1 MANQYTGE
9 AYMGVKPVE
18 ADFGQV
24 GMNALNIDMALR
36 AFGLE
41 QEKMYAK
48 QAREAQQKLEAN
60 LKDFDKLATGA
71 LNLQPQAFDQQ
82 GVAILMEHTQQEI
95 ADMRRELANPL
106 ITPTRKSEIMVKI
119 GDMKNKAASYT
130 NQMKSFQ
137 TFLEGLS
144 KTGKGGIDDV
154 MNVGLIGALNEAILL
169 AGKEGVKSKGN
180 GIYSLGGMIDMYY
193 ANGMLNFTMYDKN
206 GEALATGSP
215 AELQAKLSGRLKP
228 FVDLDGLMDNSI
240 KQIGDSVVRSF
251 QRTPDGN
258 ILNIESTNLNNI
270 KQRAGDYWEATF
282 RNNYETNP
290 YMQKG
295 ATIGLWDTP
304 EQAKAYFVDRVAM
317 AADQNVKQSLQK
329 DPSYQGYGGGSRDNR
344 FIEPVMDAIPNAF
357 NGHKEAI
364 QMFVGNKSSAY
375 IDDNGVNRKA
385 QLNDITAKGDITT
398 FHFLGEGKKKQGRPV
413 NFDQP
418 FTINFDANDPSSVKR
433 AYDILA
439 NYYNSGAQTKEKI
452 LDIDLR
458 DWYNYNVSPRVE
470 PVAGRDENKNPV
482 YNRMRPVVS
491 KLQDLASTTLSSPES
506 YKPEDFVKNVEDI
519 IAGAKSSGV
528 ISIESRRSNGGLWS
542 GYMGNYLVIKDPA
555 TGNEIAKINLS
566 TAKSAAEQLNSALN
580 QLTGIYTRGS
590 YGMETNPNFY
600 RYRNNTSTMITPNAP
615 GVKRDVNDFVNGLK

>member
-1 MANQYTGE
+1 
-9 AYMGVKPVE
+9 MGVNPVE

-36 AFGLE
+36 AAGLE
-41 QEKMYAK
+41 QEKLYAK
-48 QAREAQQKLEAN
+48 QAKEAQQKLETD
-60 LKDFDKLATGA
+60 LKDFDKLATEA

-329 DPSYQGYGGGSRDNR
+329 DPNYVSYSESRKMENVDVALDYIQRALNG
-344 FIEPVMDAIPNAF
+344 EKDAI
-357 NGHKEAI
+357 
-364 QMFVGNKSSAY
+364 QRFVGTKSISYVNK
-375 IDDNGVNRKA
+375 DGENVKA
-385 QLNDITAKGDITT
+385 QLEGISSAGDVTT
-398 FHFLGEGKKKQGRPV
+398 LHFVSEGKKRQGQASSK
-413 NFDQP
+413 FDQGFDISFKMDDP
-418 FTINFDANDPSSVKR
+418 ESVKQATLYLKDYWNGGAQSGEKLLDSDILNGFNFNVPPRVIGKRVNESGDIENDPVISPYIERIRSISN
-433 AYDILA
+433 DIIEGKNKGTSTKESIRETLQEMI
-439 NYYNSGAQTKEKI
+439 NSGALQGNVRTDDLFFWRGQDLVLEDREGNEVFAIRYNDPEKFAGKI
-452 LDIDLR
+452 INELGKIT
-458 DWYNYNVSPRVE
+458 SMATSTGGPRV
-470 PVAGRDENKNPV
+470 NNPQF
-482 YNRMRPVVS
+482 
-491 KLQDLASTTLSSPES
+491 L
-506 YKPEDFVKNVEDI
+506 I
-519 IAGAKSSGV
+519 GARRGGNQT
-528 ISIESRRSNGGLWS
+528 SRSVTVRSNNGSRGLPS
-542 GYMGNYLVIKDPA
+542 FGQN
-555 TGNEIAKINLS
+555 
-566 TAKSAAEQLNSALN
+566 
-580 QLTGIYTRGS
+580 
-590 YGMETNPNFY
+590 
-600 RYRNNTSTMITPNAP
+600 
-615 GVKRDVNDFVNGLK
+615 

>member
-36 AFGLE
+36 AAGLE

-48 QAREAQQKLEAN
+48 QAREAQQKLEAD
-60 LKDFDKLATGA
+60 LKDFDKLATEA

-154 MNVGLIGALNEAILL
+154 MNVGLIGALNEAVLL
-169 AGKEGVKSKGN
+169 AGKEGIKDKGN
-180 GIYSLGGMIDMYY
+180 GIYSMGGMIDMYY
-193 ANGMLNFTMYDKN
+193 ANGMLNYTMYDKN

-215 AELQAKLSGRLKP
+215 AELQAKLSGKLKP
-228 FVDLDGLMDNSI
+228 FVDLDGLMNNSI

-295 ATIGLWDTP
+295 ATVGLWDTP
-304 EQAKAYFVDRVAM
+304 EEAKAYFIDRVAM

-329 DPSYQGYGGGSRDNR
+329 DPNYVSYSESRKMENVDVALDYIQRALNG
-344 FIEPVMDAIPNAF
+344 EKDAI
-357 NGHKEAI
+357 
-364 QMFVGNKSSAY
+364 QRFVGTKSISYVNK
-375 IDDNGVNRKA
+375 DGENVKA
-385 QLNDITAKGDITT
+385 QLEGISSAGDVTT
-398 FHFLGEGKKKQGRPV
+398 LHFVSEGKKRQGQASSK
-413 NFDQP
+413 FDQG
-418 FTINFDANDPSSVKR
+418 FDISFKMDDPESVKQ
-433 AYDILA
+433 ATLYLKDYWNGGAQSGEKLLDSDIL
-439 NYYNSGAQTKEKI
+439 NGFNF
-452 LDIDLR
+452 
-458 DWYNYNVSPRVE
+458 NVSPRVIGKRVNE
-470 PVAGRDENKNPV
+470 SGDIENDPVISPYIEKIRSISNDIIEGKNKGTSTKESIRETLQEMINSGALQGNV
-482 YNRMRPVVS
+482 RTDDLFFWRG
-491 KLQDLASTTLSSPES
+491 QDLVLEDREGNEVFAIRYNDPEKFAGKIINELGKITSMATSTGGPRVNNPQFLIGARRGGNQTSR
-506 YKPEDFVKNVEDI
+506 NVT
-519 IAGAKSSGV
+519 V
-528 ISIESRRSNGGLWS
+528 RSNNGSRGLPS
-542 GYMGNYLVIKDPA
+542 FGQN
-555 TGNEIAKINLS
+555 
-566 TAKSAAEQLNSALN
+566 
-580 QLTGIYTRGS
+580 
-590 YGMETNPNFY
+590 
-600 RYRNNTSTMITPNAP
+600 
-615 GVKRDVNDFVNGLK
+615 

>member
-1 MANQYTGE
+1 
-9 AYMGVKPVE
+9 MGVNPVE

-36 AFGLE
+36 AAGLE
-41 QEKMYAK
+41 QEKLYAK
-48 QAREAQQKLEAN
+48 QAKEAQQKLETD
-60 LKDFDKLATGA
+60 LKDFDKLATEA

-329 DPSYQGYGGGSRDNR
+329 DPNYVSYSESRKMENVDVALDYIQRALNG
-344 FIEPVMDAIPNAF
+344 EKDAI
-357 NGHKEAI
+357 
-364 QMFVGNKSSAY
+364 QRFVGTKSISYVNK
-375 IDDNGVNRKA
+375 DGENVKA
-385 QLNDITAKGDITT
+385 QLEGISSAGDVTT
-398 FHFLGEGKKKQGRPV
+398 LHFVSEGKKRRGQASSK
-413 NFDQP
+413 FDQG
-418 FTINFDANDPSSVKR
+418 FDISFKMDDPESVKQ
-433 AYDILA
+433 ATLYLKDYWNGGAQSGEKLLDSDIL
-439 NYYNSGAQTKEKI
+439 NGFNF
-452 LDIDLR
+452 
-458 DWYNYNVSPRVE
+458 NVSPRVIGKRVNE
-470 PVAGRDENKNPV
+470 SGDIENDPVISPYIERIRSISNDIIEGKNKGTSTKESIRETLQEMINSGALQGNV
-482 YNRMRPVVS
+482 RTDDLFFWRG
-491 KLQDLASTTLSSPES
+491 QDLVLEDREGNEVFAIRYNDPEKFAGKIINELGKITSMATSTGGPRVNNPQFL
-506 YKPEDFVKNVEDI
+506 I
-519 IAGAKSSGV
+519 GARRGGNQT
-528 ISIESRRSNGGLWS
+528 SRSVTVRSNNGSRGLPS
-542 GYMGNYLVIKDPA
+542 FGQN
-555 TGNEIAKINLS
+555 
-566 TAKSAAEQLNSALN
+566 
-580 QLTGIYTRGS
+580 
-590 YGMETNPNFY
+590 
-600 RYRNNTSTMITPNAP
+600 
-615 GVKRDVNDFVNGLK
+615 

>member
-1 MANQYTGE
+1 
-9 AYMGVKPVE
+9 MGVKPVE

-36 AFGLE
+36 AIGLE
-41 QEKMYAK
+41 QEELYAK
-48 QAREAQQKLEAN
+48 QAKEAQQKLETT

-154 MNVGLIGALNEAILL
+154 MNVGLIGTLNEAVLL
-169 AGKEGVKSKGN
+169 AGKEGIKDKGN
-180 GIYSLGGMIDMYY
+180 GIYSMGGMIDMYY
-193 ANGMLNFTMYDKN
+193 ANGMLNYTMYDKN

-215 AELQAKLSGRLKP
+215 AELQAKLSGKLKP
-228 FVDLDGLMDNSI
+228 FVDLDGLMNNSI

-295 ATIGLWDTP
+295 ATVGLWDTP

-317 AADQNVKQSLQK
+317 AADQNVKQSLQR
-329 DPSYQGYGGGSRDNR
+329 DPNYVSYSESRKMENVDVALDYIQRALNG
-344 FIEPVMDAIPNAF
+344 EKDAI
-357 NGHKEAI
+357 
-364 QMFVGNKSSAY
+364 QRFVGTKSISCVNK
-375 IDDNGVNRKA
+375 DGENVKA
-385 QLNDITAKGDITT
+385 QLEGISSAGDVTT
-398 FHFLGEGKKKQGRPV
+398 LHFVSEGKKRQGQASSK
-413 NFDQP
+413 FDQG
-418 FTINFDANDPSSVKR
+418 FDISFKMDDPESVKQ
-433 AYDILA
+433 ATLYLKDYWNGGAQSGEKLLDSDIL
-439 NYYNSGAQTKEKI
+439 NGFNF
-452 LDIDLR
+452 
-458 DWYNYNVSPRVE
+458 NVSPRMIGKRVNE
-470 PVAGRDENKNPV
+470 SGDIENDPVISPYIEKIRSISNDIIEGKNKGISTKESIRETLQEMINSGALQGNV
-482 YNRMRPVVS
+482 RTDNLFFWRG
-491 KLQDLASTTLSSPES
+491 QDLVLEDREGNEVFAIRYNDPEKFAGKIINELGKITSMATSTG
-506 YKPEDFVKNVEDI
+506 
-519 IAGAKSSGV
+519 GARVNNPQFLIGARRGGNQTSR
-528 ISIESRRSNGGLWS
+528 SITVRSNNGSRGLPS
-542 GYMGNYLVIKDPA
+542 FGQN
-555 TGNEIAKINLS
+555 
-566 TAKSAAEQLNSALN
+566 
-580 QLTGIYTRGS
+580 
-590 YGMETNPNFY
+590 
-600 RYRNNTSTMITPNAP
+600 
-615 GVKRDVNDFVNGLK
+615 

>member
-24 GMNALNIDMALR
+24 GMNALNIDMSLR
-36 AFGLE
+36 AAGLE
-41 QEKMYAK
+41 QEKLYAK
-48 QAREAQQKLEAN
+48 QAKEAQEKLEAN
-60 LKDFDKLATGA
+60 LKDFDKLATEA

-154 MNVGLIGALNEAILL
+154 MNVGLIGVLNEAVLL
-169 AGKEGVKSKGN
+169 AGKEGIKDKGN
-180 GIYSLGGMIDMYY
+180 GIYSMGGMIDMYY
-193 ANGMLNFTMYDKN
+193 ANGMLNYTMYDKN

-215 AELQAKLSGRLKP
+215 AELQAKLSGKLKP
-228 FVDLDGLMDNSI
+228 FVDLDGLMNNSI

-317 AADQNVKQSLQK
+317 AADQNVKQSLQR
-329 DPSYQGYGGGSRDNR
+329 DPNYVSYSESRKMENVDVALDYIQRALNG
-344 FIEPVMDAIPNAF
+344 EKDAI
-357 NGHKEAI
+357 
-364 QMFVGNKSSAY
+364 QRFVGTKSISYVNK
-375 IDDNGVNRKA
+375 DGENVKA
-385 QLNDITAKGDITT
+385 QLEGISSAGDVTT
-398 FHFLGEGKKKQGRPV
+398 LHFVSEGKKRQGQASSK
-413 NFDQP
+413 FDQG
-418 FTINFDANDPSSVKR
+418 FDISFKMDDPESVKQ
-433 AYDILA
+433 ATLYLKDYWNGGAQAGEKLLDSDIL
-439 NYYNSGAQTKEKI
+439 NGFNF
-452 LDIDLR
+452 
-458 DWYNYNVSPRVE
+458 NVSPRVIGKRVNE
-470 PVAGRDENKNPV
+470 SGDVENDPVISPYIERIRSISNDIIEGKNKRTSTKESIRETLQEMINSGALQGNV
-482 YNRMRPVVS
+482 RTDDLFFWRG
-491 KLQDLASTTLSSPES
+491 QDLVL
-506 YKPEDFVKNVEDI
+506 EDRE
-519 IAGAKSSGV
+519 
-528 ISIESRRSNGGLWS
+528 
-542 GYMGNYLVIKDPA
+542 
-555 TGNEIAKINLS
+555 GNEVFAIRYNDPEKFAGKIINELGKITSMATS
-566 TAKSAAEQLNSALN
+566 TGGPRVNNPQFLIGARRGGN
-580 QLTGIYTRGS
+580 QVSRNVTV
-590 YGMETNPNFY
+590 
-600 RYRNNTSTMITPNAP
+600 RNN
-615 GVKRDVNDFVNGLK
+615 NGSRGLPSFGQN

>member
-1 MANQYTGE
+1 
-9 AYMGVKPVE
+9 MGVKPVE

-36 AFGLE
+36 AAGLE

-48 QAREAQQKLEAN
+48 QAREAQQKLEAD
-60 LKDFDKLATGA
+60 LKDFDKLATEA

-154 MNVGLIGALNEAILL
+154 MNVGLIGALSEAVLL
-169 AGKEGVKSKGN
+169 AGKEGIKDKGN
-180 GIYSLGGMIDMYY
+180 GIYSMGGMIDMYY
-193 ANGMLNFTMYDKN
+193 ANGMLNYTMYDKN

-215 AELQAKLSGRLKP
+215 AELRAKLSGKLKP
-228 FVDLDGLMDNSI
+228 FVDLDGLMNNSI

-295 ATIGLWDTP
+295 ATVGLWDTP

-317 AADQNVKQSLQK
+317 AADQNVKQSLQR
-329 DPSYQGYGGGSRDNR
+329 DPNYVSYSESRKMENVDVALDYIQRALNG
-344 FIEPVMDAIPNAF
+344 EKDAI
-357 NGHKEAI
+357 
-364 QMFVGNKSSAY
+364 QRFVGTKSISYVNK
-375 IDDNGVNRKA
+375 DGENVKA
-385 QLNDITAKGDITT
+385 QLEGISSAGDVTT
-398 FHFLGEGKKKQGRPV
+398 LHFVSEGKKRQGQASSK
-413 NFDQP
+413 FDQG
-418 FTINFDANDPSSVKR
+418 FDISFKMDDPESVKQ
-433 AYDILA
+433 ATLYLKDYWNGGAQSGEKLLDSDIL
-439 NYYNSGAQTKEKI
+439 NGFNF
-452 LDIDLR
+452 
-458 DWYNYNVSPRVE
+458 NVSPRVIGKRVNE
-470 PVAGRDENKNPV
+470 SGDIENDPVISPYIERIRSISNDIIEGKNKGTSTKESIRETLQEMINSGALQGNV
-482 YNRMRPVVS
+482 RTDDLFFWRG
-491 KLQDLASTTLSSPES
+491 QDLVLEDREGNEVFAIRYNDPEKFAGKIINELGKITSMATSTGGPRVNNPQFLIGARRGGNQTSR
-506 YKPEDFVKNVEDI
+506 NVT
-519 IAGAKSSGV
+519 V
-528 ISIESRRSNGGLWS
+528 RSNNGSRGLPS
-542 GYMGNYLVIKDPA
+542 FGQN
-555 TGNEIAKINLS
+555 
-566 TAKSAAEQLNSALN
+566 
-580 QLTGIYTRGS
+580 
-590 YGMETNPNFY
+590 
-600 RYRNNTSTMITPNAP
+600 
-615 GVKRDVNDFVNGLK
+615 

>member
-36 AFGLE
+36 AAGLE
-41 QEKMYAK
+41 QEKIYAK
-48 QAREAQQKLEAN
+48 QAKEAQQKLEAD
-60 LKDFDKLATGA
+60 LKDFDKLATEA

-154 MNVGLIGALNEAILL
+154 MNVGLIGALNEAVLL
-169 AGKEGVKSKGN
+169 AGKEGIKDKGN
-180 GIYSLGGMIDMYY
+180 GIYSMGGMIDMYY
-193 ANGMLNFTMYDKN
+193 ANGMLNYTMYDKN

-215 AELQAKLSGRLKP
+215 AELQAKLSGKLKP
-228 FVDLDGLMDNSI
+228 FVDLDGLMNNSI

-270 KQRAGDYWEATF
+270 KQRAGDYWESTF

-295 ATIGLWDTP
+295 ATIGLWNTP

-317 AADQNVKQSLQK
+317 AADQNVKQSLQR
-329 DPSYQGYGGGSRDNR
+329 DPNYVSYSESRKMENVDVALDYIQRALNG
-344 FIEPVMDAIPNAF
+344 EKDAI
-357 NGHKEAI
+357 
-364 QMFVGNKSSAY
+364 QRFVGTKSISYVNK
-375 IDDNGVNRKA
+375 DGENVKA
-385 QLNDITAKGDITT
+385 QLEGISSAGDVTT
-398 FHFLGEGKKKQGRPV
+398 LHFVSEGKKRQGQASSK
-413 NFDQP
+413 FDQG
-418 FTINFDANDPSSVKR
+418 FDISFKMDDPESVKQ
-433 AYDILA
+433 ATLYLKDYWNGGAQSGEKLLDSDIL
-439 NYYNSGAQTKEKI
+439 NGFNF
-452 LDIDLR
+452 
-458 DWYNYNVSPRVE
+458 NVSPRVIGKRVNE
-470 PVAGRDENKNPV
+470 SGDIENDPVISPYIEKIRSISNDIIEGKNKGTSTKESIRETLQEMINSGALQGNV
-482 YNRMRPVVS
+482 RTDDLFFWRG
-491 KLQDLASTTLSSPES
+491 QDLVLEDREGNEVFAIRYNDPEKFAGKIINELGKITSMATSTGGPRVNNPQFLIGARRGGNQTSR
-506 YKPEDFVKNVEDI
+506 NVT
-519 IAGAKSSGV
+519 V
-528 ISIESRRSNGGLWS
+528 RSNNGSRGLPS
-542 GYMGNYLVIKDPA
+542 FGQN
-555 TGNEIAKINLS
+555 
-566 TAKSAAEQLNSALN
+566 
-580 QLTGIYTRGS
+580 
-590 YGMETNPNFY
+590 
-600 RYRNNTSTMITPNAP
+600 
-615 GVKRDVNDFVNGLK
+615 

>member
-1 MANQYTGE
+1 
-9 AYMGVKPVE
+9 MGVKPVE

-36 AFGLE
+36 AAGLE
-41 QEKMYAK
+41 QEKMHAK
-48 QAREAQQKLEAN
+48 QAREAQQKLEAD
-60 LKDFDKLATGA
+60 LKDFDKLATEA

-154 MNVGLIGALNEAILL
+154 MNVGLIGALSEAVLL
-169 AGKEGVKSKGN
+169 AGKEGIKDKGN
-180 GIYSLGGMIDMYY
+180 GIYSMGGMIDMYY
-193 ANGMLNFTMYDKN
+193 ANGMLNYTMYDKN

-215 AELQAKLSGRLKP
+215 AELQAKLSGKLKP
-228 FVDLDGLMDNSI
+228 FVDLDGLMNNSI

-295 ATIGLWDTP
+295 ATVGLWDTP
-304 EQAKAYFVDRVAM
+304 EEAKAYFIDRVAT

-329 DPSYQGYGGGSRDNR
+329 DPNYVSYSESRKMDSVETALDYVHGALNG
-344 FIEPVMDAIPNAF
+344 EP
-357 NGHKEAI
+357 EAV
-364 QMFVGNKSSAY
+364 QRFVGTKSVSY
-375 IDDNGVNRKA
+375 VNRDGENVKA
-385 QLNDITAKGDITT
+385 QLSGISAKGDLTT
-398 FHFLGEGKKKQGRPV
+398 LHFVSEGKKRPGQASSK
-413 NFDQP
+413 FDQE
-418 FTINFDANDPSSVKR
+418 FDITFDMSNPESVRQASLYLKDYWNGG
-433 AYDILA
+433 AQSGEKLLDSDIL
-439 NYYNSGAQTKEKI
+439 NGFNFN
-452 LDIDLR
+452 L
-458 DWYNYNVSPRVE
+458 SPRLSGQKINEQGEVE
-470 PVAGRDENKNPV
+470 EEALIGPYIKDIRSMANKLYQSEETDNSTLKIERDKIIN
-482 YNRMRPVVS
+482 
-491 KLQDLASTTLSSPES
+491 KLQEMANKGALPGKLKYGKKWYQAGTRLILEDDEGKQIYEIPIVDSKEFAGKLVNDLGA
-506 YKPEDFVKNVEDI
+506 I
-519 IAGAKSSGV
+519 ISFSM
-528 ISIESRRSNGGLWS
+528 SNGGRRVRNPKFFVGAGRGGRTVQRES
-542 GYMGNYLVIKDPA
+542 VR
-555 TGNEIAKINLS
+555 S
-566 TAKSAAEQLNSALN
+566 TSSNS
-580 QLTGIYTRGS
+580 T
-590 YGMETNPNFY
+590 
-600 RYRNNTSTMITPNAP
+600 
-615 GVKRDVNDFVNGLK
+615 KGLPPFGQN

>member
-24 GMNALNIDMALR
+24 GMNALNIDMSLR
-36 AFGLE
+36 AAGLE
-41 QEKMYAK
+41 REKAYAK
-48 QAREAQQKLEAN
+48 QAREAQQKLEAD
-60 LKDFDKLATGA
+60 LKDFDKLATEA

-154 MNVGLIGALNEAILL
+154 MNVGLIGALNEAVLL
-169 AGKEGVKSKGN
+169 AGKEGIKDKGN
-180 GIYSLGGMIDMYY
+180 GIYSMGGMIDMYY
-193 ANGMLNFTMYDKN
+193 ANGMLNYTMYDKN

-215 AELQAKLSGRLKP
+215 AELQAKLSGKLKP
-228 FVDLDGLMDNSI
+228 FVDLDGLMNNSI

-282 RNNYETNP
+282 RDNYETNP

-295 ATIGLWDTP
+295 ATVGLWDTP
-304 EQAKAYFVDRVAM
+304 EEAKAYFVDRVAM

-329 DPSYQGYGGGSRDNR
+329 DPNYVSYSESRKMENVDVALDYIQRALNG
-344 FIEPVMDAIPNAF
+344 EKDAI
-357 NGHKEAI
+357 
-364 QMFVGNKSSAY
+364 QRFVGTKSISYVNK
-375 IDDNGVNRKA
+375 DGENVKA
-385 QLNDITAKGDITT
+385 QLEGISSAGDVTT
-398 FHFLGEGKKKQGRPV
+398 LHFVSEGKKRQGQASSK
-413 NFDQP
+413 FDQG
-418 FTINFDANDPSSVKR
+418 FDISFKMDDPESVKQ
-433 AYDILA
+433 ATLYLKDYWNGGAQSGEKLLDSDIL
-439 NYYNSGAQTKEKI
+439 NGFNF
-452 LDIDLR
+452 
-458 DWYNYNVSPRVE
+458 NVSPRVIGKRVNE
-470 PVAGRDENKNPV
+470 SGDIENDPVISPYIERIRSISNDIIEGKNKGTSTKESIRETLQEMINSGALQGNV
-482 YNRMRPVVS
+482 RTDDLFFWRG
-491 KLQDLASTTLSSPES
+491 QDLVL
-506 YKPEDFVKNVEDI
+506 EDRE
-519 IAGAKSSGV
+519 
-528 ISIESRRSNGGLWS
+528 
-542 GYMGNYLVIKDPA
+542 
-555 TGNEIAKINLS
+555 GNEVFAIRYNDPEKFAGKIINELGKITSMATS
-566 TAKSAAEQLNSALN
+566 TGGPRVNNPQFLIGARRGGN
-580 QLTGIYTRGS
+580 QTSRSVTV
-590 YGMETNPNFY
+590 
-600 RYRNNTSTMITPNAP
+600 RNN
-615 GVKRDVNDFVNGLK
+615 NGSRGLPSFGQN

>member
-24 GMNALNIDMALR
+24 GMNALNIDMLLR
-36 AFGLE
+36 AAGLE
-41 QEKMYAK
+41 QEKLYAK
-48 QAREAQQKLEAN
+48 QAKEAQQKLEAG
-60 LKDFDKLATGA
+60 LKDFDKLATES

-154 MNVGLIGALNEAILL
+154 MNVGLIGTLNEAVLL
-169 AGKEGVKSKGN
+169 AGKEGIKDKGN
-180 GIYSLGGMIDMYY
+180 GIYSMGGMIDMYY
-193 ANGMLNFTMYDKN
+193 ANGMLNYTMYDKN

-215 AELQAKLSGRLKP
+215 AELQAKLSGKLKP
-228 FVDLDGLMDNSI
+228 FVDLDGLMNNSI

-270 KQRAGDYWEATF
+270 KQRAGDCWESTF

-295 ATIGLWDTP
+295 ATIGLWNTP

-317 AADQNVKQSLQK
+317 AADQNVKQSLQR
-329 DPSYQGYGGGSRDNR
+329 DPNYVSYSESRKMENVDVALDYIQRALNG
-344 FIEPVMDAIPNAF
+344 EKDAI
-357 NGHKEAI
+357 
-364 QMFVGNKSSAY
+364 QRFVGTKSISYVNK
-375 IDDNGVNRKA
+375 DGENVKA
-385 QLNDITAKGDITT
+385 QLEGISSAGDVTT
-398 FHFLGEGKKKQGRPV
+398 LHFVSEGKKRQGQASSK
-413 NFDQP
+413 FDQG
-418 FTINFDANDPSSVKR
+418 FDISFKMDDPESVKQ
-433 AYDILA
+433 ATLYLKDYWNGGAQSGEKLLDSDIL
-439 NYYNSGAQTKEKI
+439 NGFNF
-452 LDIDLR
+452 
-458 DWYNYNVSPRVE
+458 NVSPRVIGKRVNE
-470 PVAGRDENKNPV
+470 SGDIENDPVISPYIERIRSISNDIIEGKNKGTSTKESIRETLQEMINSGALQGNV
-482 YNRMRPVVS
+482 RTDDLFFWRG
-491 KLQDLASTTLSSPES
+491 QDLVLEDREGNEVFAIRYNDPEKFAGKIINELGKITSMATSTGGPRVNNPQFLIGARRGGNQTSR
-506 YKPEDFVKNVEDI
+506 NVT
-519 IAGAKSSGV
+519 V
-528 ISIESRRSNGGLWS
+528 RSNNGSRGLPS
-542 GYMGNYLVIKDPA
+542 FGQN
-555 TGNEIAKINLS
+555 
-566 TAKSAAEQLNSALN
+566 
-580 QLTGIYTRGS
+580 
-590 YGMETNPNFY
+590 
-600 RYRNNTSTMITPNAP
+600 
-615 GVKRDVNDFVNGLK
+615 

>member
-24 GMNALNIDMALR
+24 GMNALNIDMSLR
-36 AFGLE
+36 AAGLE
-41 QEKMYAK
+41 QEKLYAK
-48 QAREAQQKLEAN
+48 QAKEAQQKLEAD
-60 LKDFDKLATGA
+60 LKDFDKLATES

-154 MNVGLIGALNEAILL
+154 MNVGLIGTLNEAVLL
-169 AGKEGVKSKGN
+169 AGKEGIKDKGN
-180 GIYSLGGMIDMYY
+180 GIYSMGGMIDMYY
-193 ANGMLNFTMYDKN
+193 ANGMLNYTMYDKN

-215 AELQAKLSGRLKP
+215 AELQAKLSGKLKP
-228 FVDLDGLMDNSI
+228 FVDLDGLMNNSI

-251 QRTPDGN
+251 QRTHDGN

-295 ATIGLWDTP
+295 ATVGLWDTP

-317 AADQNVKQSLQK
+317 AADQNVKQSLQR
-329 DPSYQGYGGGSRDNR
+329 DPNYVSYSESRKMENVDVALDYIQRALNG
-344 FIEPVMDAIPNAF
+344 EKDAI
-357 NGHKEAI
+357 
-364 QMFVGNKSSAY
+364 QRFVGTKSISYVNK
-375 IDDNGVNRKA
+375 DGENVKA
-385 QLNDITAKGDITT
+385 QLEGISSAGDVTT
-398 FHFLGEGKKKQGRPV
+398 LHFVSEGKKRQGQASSK
-413 NFDQP
+413 FDQG
-418 FTINFDANDPSSVKR
+418 FDISFKMDDPESVKQ
-433 AYDILA
+433 ATLYLKDYWNGGAQSGEKLLDSDIL
-439 NYYNSGAQTKEKI
+439 NGFNF
-452 LDIDLR
+452 
-458 DWYNYNVSPRVE
+458 NVSPRVIGKRVNE
-470 PVAGRDENKNPV
+470 SGDIENDPVISPYIEKIRSISNDIIEGKNKGTSTKESIRETLQEMINSGALQGNV
-482 YNRMRPVVS
+482 RTDDLFFWRG
-491 KLQDLASTTLSSPES
+491 QDLVLEDREGNEVFAIRYNDPEKFAGKIINELGKITSMATSTGGPRVNNPQFLIGARRGGNQTSR
-506 YKPEDFVKNVEDI
+506 NVT
-519 IAGAKSSGV
+519 V
-528 ISIESRRSNGGLWS
+528 RSNNGSRGLPS
-542 GYMGNYLVIKDPA
+542 FGQN
-555 TGNEIAKINLS
+555 
-566 TAKSAAEQLNSALN
+566 
-580 QLTGIYTRGS
+580 
-590 YGMETNPNFY
+590 
-600 RYRNNTSTMITPNAP
+600 
-615 GVKRDVNDFVNGLK
+615 

>member
-1 MANQYTGE
+1 
-9 AYMGVKPVE
+9 MGVKPVE

-24 GMNALNIDMALR
+24 GMNALNIDMSLR
-36 AFGLE
+36 AAGLE
-41 QEKMYAK
+41 QEKLYAK
-48 QAREAQQKLEAN
+48 QAKEAQEKLEAN
-60 LKDFDKLATGA
+60 LKDFDKLATEA

-154 MNVGLIGALNEAILL
+154 MNVGLIGVLNEAVLL
-169 AGKEGVKSKGN
+169 AGKEGIKDKGN
-180 GIYSLGGMIDMYY
+180 GIYSMGGMIDMYY
-193 ANGMLNFTMYDKN
+193 ANGMLNYTMYDKN

-215 AELQAKLSGRLKP
+215 AELQAKLSGKLKP
-228 FVDLDGLMDNSI
+228 FVDLDGLMNNSI

-317 AADQNVKQSLQK
+317 AADQNVKQSLQR
-329 DPSYQGYGGGSRDNR
+329 DPNYVSYSESRKMENVDVALDYIQRALNG
-344 FIEPVMDAIPNAF
+344 EKDAI
-357 NGHKEAI
+357 
-364 QMFVGNKSSAY
+364 QRFVGTKSISYVNK
-375 IDDNGVNRKA
+375 DGENVKA
-385 QLNDITAKGDITT
+385 QLEGISSAGDVTT
-398 FHFLGEGKKKQGRPV
+398 LHFVSEGKKRQGQASSK
-413 NFDQP
+413 FDQG
-418 FTINFDANDPSSVKR
+418 FDISFKMDDPESVKQ
-433 AYDILA
+433 ATLYLKDYWNGGAQAGEKLLDSDIL
-439 NYYNSGAQTKEKI
+439 NGFNF
-452 LDIDLR
+452 
-458 DWYNYNVSPRVE
+458 NVSPRVIGKRVNE
-470 PVAGRDENKNPV
+470 SGDIENDPVISPYIERIRSISNDIIEGKNKGTSTKESIRETLQEMINSGALQGNV
-482 YNRMRPVVS
+482 RTDDLFFWRG
-491 KLQDLASTTLSSPES
+491 QDLVL
-506 YKPEDFVKNVEDI
+506 EDRE
-519 IAGAKSSGV
+519 
-528 ISIESRRSNGGLWS
+528 
-542 GYMGNYLVIKDPA
+542 
-555 TGNEIAKINLS
+555 GNEVFAIRYNDPEKFAGKIINELGKITSMATS
-566 TAKSAAEQLNSALN
+566 TGGPRVNNPQFLIGARRGGN
-580 QLTGIYTRGS
+580 QTSRSVTV
-590 YGMETNPNFY
+590 
-600 RYRNNTSTMITPNAP
+600 RNN
-615 GVKRDVNDFVNGLK
+615 NGSRGLPSFGQN

>member
-1 MANQYTGE
+1 
-9 AYMGVKPVE
+9 MGVKPVE

-48 QAREAQQKLEAN
+48 QAREAQQKLEAD
-60 LKDFDKLATGA
+60 LKDFDKLATEA

-154 MNVGLIGALNEAILL
+154 MNVGLIGALNEAVLL
-169 AGKEGVKSKGN
+169 AGKEGIKDKGN
-180 GIYSLGGMIDMYY
+180 GIYSMGGMIDMYY
-193 ANGMLNFTMYDKN
+193 ANGMLNYTMYDKN

-215 AELQAKLSGRLKP
+215 AELQAKLSGKLKP
-228 FVDLDGLMDNSI
+228 FVDLDGLMNNSI

-295 ATIGLWDTP
+295 ATVGLWDTP
-304 EQAKAYFVDRVAM
+304 EEAKAYFIDRVAM

-329 DPSYQGYGGGSRDNR
+329 DPNYVSYSESRKMENVDVALDYIQRALNG
-344 FIEPVMDAIPNAF
+344 EKDAI
-357 NGHKEAI
+357 
-364 QMFVGNKSSAY
+364 QRFVGTKSISYVNK
-375 IDDNGVNRKA
+375 DGENVKA
-385 QLNDITAKGDITT
+385 QLEGISSAGDVTT
-398 FHFLGEGKKKQGRPV
+398 LHFVSEGKKRQGQASSK
-413 NFDQP
+413 FDQG
-418 FTINFDANDPSSVKR
+418 FDISFKMDDPESVKQ
-433 AYDILA
+433 ATLYLKDYWNGGAQSGEKLLDSDIL
-439 NYYNSGAQTKEKI
+439 NGFNF
-452 LDIDLR
+452 
-458 DWYNYNVSPRVE
+458 NVSPRVIGKRVNE
-470 PVAGRDENKNPV
+470 SGDIENDPVISPYIEKIRSISNDIIEGKNKGTSTKESIRETLQEMINSGALQGNV
-482 YNRMRPVVS
+482 RTDDLFFWRG
-491 KLQDLASTTLSSPES
+491 QDLVLEDREGNEVFAIRYNDPEKFAGKIINELGKITSMATSTGGPRVNNPQFLIGARRGGNQTSR
-506 YKPEDFVKNVEDI
+506 NVT
-519 IAGAKSSGV
+519 V
-528 ISIESRRSNGGLWS
+528 RSNNGSRGLPS
-542 GYMGNYLVIKDPA
+542 FGQN
-555 TGNEIAKINLS
+555 
-566 TAKSAAEQLNSALN
+566 
-580 QLTGIYTRGS
+580 
-590 YGMETNPNFY
+590 
-600 RYRNNTSTMITPNAP
+600 
-615 GVKRDVNDFVNGLK
+615 

>member
-1 MANQYTGE
+1 
-9 AYMGVKPVE
+9 MGVKPVE

-36 AFGLE
+36 AAGLE
-41 QEKMYAK
+41 QEKIYAK
-48 QAREAQQKLEAN
+48 QAKEAQQKLEAD
-60 LKDFDKLATGA
+60 LKDFDKLATEA

-154 MNVGLIGALNEAILL
+154 MNVGLIGALNEAVLL
-169 AGKEGVKSKGN
+169 AGKEGIKDKGN
-180 GIYSLGGMIDMYY
+180 GIYSMGGMIDMYY
-193 ANGMLNFTMYDKN
+193 ANGMLNYTMYDKN

-215 AELQAKLSGRLKP
+215 AELQAKLSGKLKP
-228 FVDLDGLMDNSI
+228 FVDLDGLMNNSI

-295 ATIGLWDTP
+295 ATIGLWNTP

-329 DPSYQGYGGGSRDNR
+329 DPNYVSYSESRKMENVDVALDYIQRALNG
-344 FIEPVMDAIPNAF
+344 EKDAI
-357 NGHKEAI
+357 
-364 QMFVGNKSSAY
+364 QRFVGTKSISYVNK
-375 IDDNGVNRKA
+375 DGENVKA
-385 QLNDITAKGDITT
+385 QLEGISSAGDVTT
-398 FHFLGEGKKKQGRPV
+398 LHFVSEGKKRQGQASSK
-413 NFDQP
+413 FDQG
-418 FTINFDANDPSSVKR
+418 FDISFKMDDPESVKQ
-433 AYDILA
+433 ATLYLKDYWNGGAQSGEKLLDSDIL
-439 NYYNSGAQTKEKI
+439 NGFNF
-452 LDIDLR
+452 
-458 DWYNYNVSPRVE
+458 NVSPRVIGKRVNE
-470 PVAGRDENKNPV
+470 SGDIENDPVISPYIERIRSISNDIIEGKNKGTSTKESIRETLQEMINSGALQGNV
-482 YNRMRPVVS
+482 RTDDLFFWRG
-491 KLQDLASTTLSSPES
+491 QDLVL
-506 YKPEDFVKNVEDI
+506 EDRE
-519 IAGAKSSGV
+519 
-528 ISIESRRSNGGLWS
+528 
-542 GYMGNYLVIKDPA
+542 
-555 TGNEIAKINLS
+555 GNEVFAIRYNDPEKFAGKIINELGKITSMATS
-566 TAKSAAEQLNSALN
+566 TGGPRVNNPQFLIGARRGGN
-580 QLTGIYTRGS
+580 QTSRSVTV
-590 YGMETNPNFY
+590 
-600 RYRNNTSTMITPNAP
+600 RNN
-615 GVKRDVNDFVNGLK
+615 NGSRGLPSFGQN